1 MAHFLQIHCYLQS
14 ICICGPQAPVSC
26 FFSTFLVG
34 SVCTTCRGWRR
45 HWPSV
50 RRRHCP
56 RQRYFQRAFSLT
68 FPLEVI
74 VHWRG
79 TEFCEKISCNSCRT
93 SGDSLRHD
101 SSTGGKETC
110 AKRSK
115 NSRLTSWA
123 SIGPE
128 SHCGHRV
135 HDTVHAVNN
144 SFRYMSITTDMN
156 IRIKVLIQISL
167 FTKNSYI
174 DSYIYVYIRKIYTD
188 MYMYHYWYV
197 SKTLLLFTYIPIYT
211 HLYLLVSKYAYF

>member
-68 FPLEVI
+68 FPLEVV
-74 VHWRG
+74 VHWCG

-174 DSYIYVYIRKIYTD
+174 DSYICIYQKNIYRYVYVSLLIRVKNSIIIYIYT
-188 MYMYHYWYV
+188 YLHASIFV
-197 SKTLLLFTYIPIYT
+197 S
-211 HLYLLVSKYAYF
+211 V